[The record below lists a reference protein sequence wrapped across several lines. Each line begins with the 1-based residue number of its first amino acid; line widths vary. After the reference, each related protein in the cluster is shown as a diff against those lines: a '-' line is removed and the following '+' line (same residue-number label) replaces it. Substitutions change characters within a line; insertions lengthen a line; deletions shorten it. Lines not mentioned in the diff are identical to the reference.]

1 MNLHLDILEVNFYYM
16 KLLLEDELRL
26 LRPSLPSIKKKIEKV
41 KKEFP
46 PDVGFEP
53 TTFRSIARCSTD

>member
-1 MNLHLDILEVNFYYM
+1 MNLHLDFLEVNYDM

-26 LRPSLPSIKKKIEKV
+26 LRPSLPSIKKKFEKV

-46 PDVGFEP
+46 PAVGFEP
-53 TTFRSIARCSTD
+53 GPPG